1 MSWTPCETGTGVSM
15 ILHCWPPCVCFET
28 KFKGKP
34 DAGKPHVR
42 FDEGRSGGAMP
53 PSAYSTASGAPGEA
67 LGILLIER
75 NQPWE
80 LLVHHVAAEPRVR
93 ATEHEKR
100 SGPVGRRRTG
110 RKGLDPDR
118 ERVGPSASELD
129 SASLRKVDVANLSEK
144 AKPATC
150 GQATSISPRRAS
162 RGGWSGHARK
172 DVKGTWDIRIGP

>member
-1 MSWTPCETGTGVSM
+1 
-15 ILHCWPPCVCFET
+15 
-28 KFKGKP
+28 
-34 DAGKPHVR
+34 
-42 FDEGRSGGAMP
+42 MP